1 MKNQIA
7 STTILLSEQN
17 IHDDKIRQK
26 YLKYEINKEMKTLE
40 MKNFEENLTDN
51 KRSKVQLKSRRNLNY
66 IYD

>member
-7 STTILLSEQN
+7 STTILLSKQN
-17 IHDDKIRQK
+17 ILDDKIRQK

>member
-1 MKNQIA
+1 
-7 STTILLSEQN
+7 
-17 IHDDKIRQK
+17 
-26 YLKYEINKEMKTLE
+26 

>member
-17 IHDDKIRQK
+17 ILDDKIRQK